1 MEAVSDGCRVIDW
14 CFLTA
19 FGGHREDALPS
30 WWWWWLHVGNMEIF
44 RNCDTLAQS
53 KRSVLRD
60 WAGRMGKWDGRQ
72 PDRGPLI
79 LSLYSVEIERSPY
92 RSHPARG
99 SLVGDMHGTAR
110 GLARLW
116 FCEAVWDLFAQII
129 SGLRALAG

>member
-1 MEAVSDGCRVIDW
+1 
-14 CFLTA
+14 
-19 FGGHREDALPS
+19 
-30 WWWWWLHVGNMEIF
+30 VGNMETF
-44 RNCDTLAQS
+44 RNCGTLAQS

-72 PDRGPLI
+72 PDR
-79 LSLYSVEIERSPY
+79 SWAADTVSVETERSPY

-129 SGLRALAG
+129 GGLRALEG